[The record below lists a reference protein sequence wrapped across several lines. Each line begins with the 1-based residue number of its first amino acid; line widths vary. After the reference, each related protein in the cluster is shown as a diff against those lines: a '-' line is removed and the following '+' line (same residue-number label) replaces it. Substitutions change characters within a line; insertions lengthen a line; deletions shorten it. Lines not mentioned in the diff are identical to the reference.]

1 MKLKARKAN
10 ITLYINIKYEIC
22 LSKYLSLRI
31 IFQFSQ
37 RSGKSSSN
45 ARMTKPNSWKRM
57 INCFT
62 CGLDQRR
69 SPSPSEQ
76 TQQKPTST
84 RISKYVFLFSRA
96 ETDSPES
103 DICKQAQIFFFIR
116 KKNPNFFPLPG
127 IFTTKE
133 KNEFQIQRY
142 FCSFV
147 FLHIRLSSLVRKH
160 FLFILVIF
168 TIRRKQKIK

>member
-103 DICKQAQIFFFIR
+103 DICKQAQIFFLFEKKTRISFLCLEFSQRR
-116 KKNPNFFPLPG
+116 KKMNFKSNV
-127 IFTTKE
+127 IFA
-133 KNEFQIQRY
+133 
-142 FCSFV
+142 
-147 FLHIRLSSLVRKH
+147 LSSSSTFVC
-160 FLFILVIF
+160 
-168 TIRRKQKIK
+168 RR